1 MAKYYRY
8 EFYYENEYQGKG
20 ICTGMYHSDLNYYK
34 CDELM
39 APFYEGLISPDMP
52 KEMKKLNFVFFFT
65 EAGMEK
71 FRKPLQDIIDAFL
84 AKKKSPYNIKIL
96 EVDTCLVRADEI
108 LYEDELQIAVIGAAY
123 DRMKHHIRKE
133 TRK

>member
-52 KEMKKLNFVFFFT
+52 KEMKKL
-65 EAGMEK
+65 G
-71 FRKPLQDIIDAFL
+71 RKLRIPDG
-84 AKKKSPYNIKIL
+84 KYNTALIKIL
-96 EVDTCLVRADEI
+96 YRKSVFSFYNTVCHCTTLPSLFAVFSVMSATAFAKSSIGLPSRLAT
-108 LYEDELQIAVIGAAY
+108 IAVTFSFDMG
-123 DRMKHHIRKE
+123 
-133 TRK
+133 T